1 VKELRALAEFVQS
14 RDLADAPPDRFER
27 VKLHIVDSIGARL
40 AGSRTDEGMAVRR
53 VIASSRD
60 DLVSAVIEGCAQAR
74 CTEIDDIHLAS
85 CTTPGSVVVATALA
99 LAREEAHGLRTMRDF
114 AAAALAGYEALVRLG
129 DAIDGPAVLH
139 QHVWP
144 TYFAAA
150 FGSAA
155 TACRAF
161 ALSVD
166 QTAGALA
173 TALAFCSGTAVPA
186 ARPSSSRWITL
197 GVAAANGV
205 LAARSAREGLTSTGR
220 PVVARPRRLTSG
232 LGTRYLFDDVGV
244 KPYPIARQALAAV
257 EAVSQIVD
265 SERVEPVAIDEIVV
279 SLPEGQRAIVD
290 RPALPSSRFESIVSV
305 QYQIALALLAP
316 DRLTDVRRTPP
327 FVDAR
332 VRRLMSRV
340 RVRRAPEL
348 DRRYPRAWPARVDLR
363 THGRRHR
370 RIVMHPRGDSRNPF
384 EWNDEAQ
391 KFCQLAGPILGVTAA
406 EEFVSNMRAARPD
419 TATRLLGEAR

>member
-1 VKELRALAEFVQS
+1 VNELRALAEFVQC

-27 VKLHIVDSIGARL
+27 VKLHIVDTIGARL
-40 AGSRTDEGMAVRR
+40 AGSRTDEGMAVGR
-53 VIASSRD
+53 VVASSRD

-85 CTTPGSVVVATALA
+85 CTTPGSVVVSTALA
-99 LAREEAHGLRTMRDF
+99 LAREEAQGLRTMRDF

-129 DAIDGPAVLH
+129 EAIDGPVVLH
-139 QHVWP
+139 QRVWP

-161 ALSVD
+161 GLSVD

-205 LAARSAREGLTSTGR
+205 QAAKSAREGLTSTGR
-220 PVVARPRRLTSG
+220 PVVARPRRLTFG

-257 EAVSQIVD
+257 EAARQIVD

-332 VRRLMSRV
+332 LRRLMSRV

-348 DRRYPRAWPARVDLR
+348 DRHYPRAWPARVDLR
-363 THGRRHR
+363 AHGRRHR

-406 EEFVSNMRAARPD
+406 EEFISNMRAARPD
-419 TATRLLGEAR
+419 TASRLLAEAR